1 MMKFYN
7 IFRINSDTVANTTI
21 GKLPMGFIGLEF
33 IADNMEGRF
42 QAKCITAGMEFTLY
56 IDNTYPIEFVNP
68 SKLGQTVIYG
78 GIPYEVIG
86 FSQYG
91 HKDEPIFSVKLP
103 THHVVHIQDD
113 NGKQDIFKITDLK
126 VITY

>member
-1 MMKFYN
+1 MLKFYN
-7 IFRINSDTVANTTI
+7 IFRINSNTTASTII

-42 QAKCITAGMEFTLY
+42 QAKCITPGMEFTLY

-68 SKLGQTVIYG
+68 TEVDQHVLYG
-78 GIPYEVIG
+78 EIPYRVVG

-91 HKDEPIFSVKLP
+91 HRTESVSLEKLP